1 MTTNEKALP
10 IYKVNHLVNQNTID
24 SIYVFYGNF
33 PNDTDLNELF
43 KMEPTNPLFYP
54 EIFKDEELTSIKNNN
69 ISVNFLSQKI
79 HFDDSI
85 GTIKIKIVDVLSMFS
100 NKNFTLEEI
109 YLFCM
114 KEETLNAVSIYET
127 LTQNKRF
134 ALTKSRLY
142 NFLLNI
148 IRDNEGN
155 IATIQIPDE
164 IKNKTV
170 FDFDDIISLNID
182 GKTFWMNKSVGQKYY
197 LINNEYPY
205 VYNPFDNRNYDDFIE
220 QTKRAL
226 TTSNSEL
233 LLNTGEIKNNNIY
246 LCLASDVLNNMV
258 VNLKSNRE
266 EYIIKVYY
274 PFLFSNS
281 IFTLGDLDKDRDSLI
296 EQNKKVINPSVI
308 DSFNITNLFYDVY
321 NERKNELKYDK
332 KGITHIRAVMH
343 PSYNTHIPIDVIFKL
358 LHATKGVPLVKYNPA
373 SRQENIYRLY
383 ADKLSIDGRKIPY
396 LNKAT
401 ILKLVKT
408 LGRDKM
414 VSLYIEDVYN
424 NNNNN
429 NNPYTITCEFENNGI
444 VSIVG
449 NFNQPIDLSEI
460 NALFKKMVNPIINN
474 LNDFLQQN
482 GYKIN
487 LFESLD
493 ADNIEVSN
501 LKYETTIEI
510 DKNIKISELTN
521 CISSIFVVESTD
533 VANDIQLRF
542 KKVANFNKATSQE
555 AFIIEKQNEGLRG
568 AEIVDAL
575 LQSYPD
581 MSREDAI
588 NLFEKIVSEVELQ
601 RTAKRKTVTIR
612 NNPGFKTNIH
622 LNKEKG
628 VITITMENINNINY
642 LQTVPIYLDTMVRLT
657 QNRTSTG
664 FPLEKINELCFMS
677 KKNEKEL
684 DTLNVVLD
692 DIISASESSLIENDM
707 NKEINQLE
715 LEDIEKEETKSQMG
729 DVEGEGNTNG
739 IENIESEADQ
749 REAKEKIANVLNMF
763 YGDYDDEE
771 EESEEGQ
778 ENQEG
783 EKSGGGDGRDTGV
796 DMPPENNVKDIVGM
810 KLSNPFL
817 FQERLENREPVLI
830 LKEAEGKFNRYS
842 RTCPSTTRRQP
853 VILTQSELD
862 KINKENEGFLQE
874 EDVIKYGS
882 NPDNK
887 YYYVCPRYWN
897 LKTDSLI
904 TPKEISDNHL
914 EDKIIP
920 KNEKTVPKGKYIYEF
935 YNPPKNDPN
944 YKHYPGFQVD
954 KHPDGYCLPCCFNSW
969 NTPKQLERRKACS
982 ENVKPDFGKET
993 KEIVNTLNNQKMIPK
1008 EDVLENSIENENVD
1022 FEQHETEPKQKLQ
1035 PISQP
1040 LLPEKPQKKEK
1051 APELENYVIG
1061 PEKFPIS
1068 KGRWGYLPT
1077 AIQKILMEV
1086 NYKCQISKNNT
1097 NIRPDHTCLVR
1108 HGVESDINQSFIGC
1122 IADAIFFT
1130 KLDENKQPMQIPTI
1144 KKMKEIIIESLTIDS
1159 FLTYQNGDLVNT
1171 FMVDVEVEVDV
1182 EVDSKKIEKYKDSNL
1197 YKKTNEGDFFNKV
1210 VNSFEN
1216 FIDFLRNN
1224 DTIIDYTYLWD
1235 IVCRPN
1241 PLLFKSGINLVIL
1254 EIPNNDITNNVDFI
1268 CPTNHY
1274 SNHLFDGKKPTLV
1287 LIKQESFF
1295 EPIYSYRFNKSNETL
1310 FVGKL
1315 FSEYDTKLSVT
1326 MRDFFK
1332 KVVKPYVQNMCAPI
1346 PSIPNLYKMTQ
1357 PILLDDLIHHLDKI
1371 NYKIVKQVV
1380 NYQNK
1385 VIGVLVMEGRKSHGF
1400 IPCYPSA
1407 INDKYDYQFM
1417 TDKDIWNTYTNT
1429 LACLLDVYRE
1439 SKGKIPC
1446 NPILKIVED
1455 EMIVGFL
1462 TQTNQLVQLSE
1473 PVSIVSESVKDDIPL
1488 LKDQNYVVTNVGDT
1502 GAGSDEK
1509 THQLENVD
1517 VTIALSNRVDSERVE
1532 YIKKIRMEYEFYQV
1546 FRTTIRILL
1555 NDYENI
1561 KLRESIE
1568 DEIKKTYVM
1577 YHSKI
1582 EIVKKLLKELVE
1594 RKNTVIFT
1602 DNYNYDMIKE
1612 ITTCVT
1618 RSTSEGLGESG
1629 EKSKCSMKSPLCVV
1643 SDNGNTCQLILPK
1656 KNLVTGKNNEL
1667 IYYEKM
1673 ADELIRYIRINKYIF
1688 EPKSYLS
1695 FENMGYNLNDD
1706 EILLFQSLITQEY
1719 FEGLIPVIRNKYVKY
1734 NSYDSVEP
1742 ILTEHYD
1749 NTVKYDPNTLLVSGV
1764 APTPAPAPAP
1774 APIKVQNVPVQPSAL
1789 TPPPLCK
1796 STINNKISSGI
1807 WKRCF
1812 PSVCGEKEYDKN
1824 VECTFQLLID
1834 IGINLS
1840 INSIRKQL
1848 YDEYK
1853 KYLPTYEGQILDIL
1867 MGQGKKSLVGRVKSK
1882 MITFHDLLFSESY
1895 YLTTLDYWIL
1905 LTKFRI
1911 SSFFISSKFLFDTK
1925 YMSNNMLVFDD
1936 GTLDTFAF
1944 IVIPGIINDTVPAYK
1959 LIVNKKENDNVFIS
1973 IKEFNDCEGRN
1984 DLMTSVDQHDSG
1996 SDSVEKYIKT
2006 FTRTKTTVYKK
2017 KQPKLE
2023 MDETPEQSEKK
2034 DSGNGESIS
2043 SSKSIEVTAPKN
2055 VNALRKKATGTKKMS
2070 IKKIVNRRQ
2079 HTEKK
2084 TDGVAKKTLLIIAE
2098 E

>member
-1 MTTNEKALP
+1 MTNNEKRLP
-10 IYKVNHLVNQNTID
+10 VYKINHLINQNTID
-24 SIYVFYGNF
+24 TIYVFYGYF
-33 PNDTDLNELF
+33 PSDKDLNQLF
-43 KMEPTNPLFYP
+43 KMDANNQLFYP
-54 EIFKDEELTSIKNNN
+54 EIFNDEELTNIKNNN
-69 ISVNFLSQKI
+69 ISVIFLTQKI

-85 GTIKIKIVDVLSMFS
+85 GTIKVKIADELSKLS
-100 NKNFTLEEI
+100 YRDKNPSLEEM

-114 KEETLNAVSIYET
+114 KQETLNAVSIYET

-134 ALTKSRLY
+134 GLTKTRLY

-155 IATIQIPDE
+155 SVTIQIPE
-164 IKNKTV
+164 TIKNKTV

-182 GKTFWMNKSVGQKYY
+182 GKIFWMNKAIGQKYY

-205 VYNPFDNRNYDDFIE
+205 VYNPFDNRNRDDFIE

-233 LLNTGEIKNNNIY
+233 LLNTGSIINNNIY
-246 LCLASDVLNNMV
+246 LCLASDVLNQVDAGAGAGAGRGAN
-258 VNLKSNRE
+258 NAD
-266 EYIIKVYY
+266 YIIKVYY
-274 PFLFSNS
+274 PFLFSND
-281 IFTLGDLDKDRDSLI
+281 IFSLSDLDKERENLL
-296 EQNKKVINPSVI
+296 EQNKKVNNSVVI
-308 DSFNITNLFYDVY
+308 ESFNITNLFYDVY
-321 NERKNELKYDK
+321 TERKSELKYDK

-343 PSYNTHIPIDVIFKL
+343 PSYSTHIPIDVIFKL
-358 LHATKGVPLVKYNPA
+358 LHASKDVPLVKYNPA
-373 SRQENIYRLY
+373 SRQENMYRLY

-414 VSLYIEDVYN
+414 VSLYIEDVYDN
-424 NNNNN
+424 NT
-429 NNPYTITCEFENNGI
+429 PYTITCEFESNGI
-444 VSIVG
+444 ISIVG
-449 NFNQPIDLSEI
+449 NFNSTMTLDNI
-460 NALFKKMVNPIINN
+460 NTLFKNSINPIINN
-474 LNDFLQQN
+474 LNDYLLQN

-493 ADNIEVSN
+493 ADNIEITN
-501 LKYETTIEI
+501 LKYETIIEI
-510 DKNIKISELTN
+510 DKNINISELTN
-521 CISSIFVVESTD
+521 CISSIFVVESSY
-533 VANDIQLRF
+533 VVNDIQLRF
-542 KKVANFNKATSQE
+542 KKVANFNKVTSQE

-568 AEIVDAL
+568 GEIIDAL

-581 MSREDAI
+581 MSRDDAI
-588 NLFEKIVSEVELQ
+588 NLFEKIVSEAELQ

-622 LNKEKG
+622 LNKEKSQ
-628 VITITMENINNINY
+628 ITITMDNINNINY
-642 LQTVPIYLDTMVRLT
+642 LDTIPIYLDTMVRLT
-657 QNRTSTG
+657 QNKSSTG
-664 FPLEKINELCFMS
+664 ISLEKINQLCFNS
-677 KKNEKEL
+677 KTIAKEL
-684 DTLNVVLD
+684 EVLNVELD

-707 NKEINQLE
+707 NKEINKLE
-715 LEDIEKEETKSQMG
+715 MEDIEKEETKSLMG
-729 DVEGEGNTNG
+729 DGDEDEDGDQDNDNYG
-739 IENIESEADQ
+739 IQHIESENDQ
-749 REAKEKIANVLNMF
+749 IEAKEKIANVLNIF

-771 EESEEGQ
+771 EEEDEKS
-778 ENQEG
+778 G
-783 EKSGGGDGRDTGV
+783 EKIGGDGGGGGGDGD
-796 DMPPENNVKDIVGM
+796 DAPIENNVKDIVGM

-817 FQERLENREPVLI
+817 FQERLEKREPVLI
-830 LKEAEGKFNRYS
+830 LKEEQGKYNRYS

-853 VILTQSELD
+853 VILTQAELD
-862 KINKENEGFLQE
+862 KIKKENEGFLQE

-897 LKTDSLI
+897 LKTNSLI
-904 TPKEISDNHL
+904 TPKEIADNHL

-920 KNEKTVPKGKYIYEF
+920 KTAKTVPKGKYIYEF
-935 YNPPKNDPN
+935 YNPPKNDPD

-969 NTPKQLERRKACS
+969 STPKQLERRKSCS
-982 ENVKPDFGKET
+982 ENVIPDVSNQP
-993 KEIVNTLNNQKMIPK
+993 KEIAKKIKSQILGENDVVGLDEGDGEEESESQK
-1008 EDVLENSIENENVD
+1008 
-1022 FEQHETEPKQKLQ
+1022 Q
-1035 PISQP
+1035 
-1040 LLPEKPQKKEK
+1040 PQKKEK

-1086 NYKCQISKNNT
+1086 NYNCQISKNNT
-1097 NIRPDHTCLVR
+1097 NIKPDHTCLVR
-1108 HGVESDINQSFIGC
+1108 HGIESDVNQSFIGC

-1144 KKMKEIIIESLTIDS
+1144 KKMKDIIIESLTIDS
-1159 FLTYQNGDLVNT
+1159 FITFQNGDLVNT
-1171 FMVDVEVEVDV
+1171 FMVDADMN
-1182 EVDSKKIEKYKDSNL
+1182 SQKLEKYTDSNL
-1197 YKKTNEGDFFNKV
+1197 YKKMEADDGVFYNKV

-1216 FIDFLRNN
+1216 FIDFLRSN
-1224 DTIIDYTYLWD
+1224 DTVIDYTYLWD
-1235 IVCRPN
+1235 IVCRAN

-1274 SNHLFDGKKPTLV
+1274 SSHLFDGKKPTLV
-1287 LIKQESFF
+1287 LIKQGGFF
-1295 EPIYSYRFNKSNETL
+1295 EPIYSYRFNKSSETL
-1310 FVGKL
+1310 FIGKL

-1332 KVVKPYVQNMCAPI
+1332 KVVKPYIQNMCVPI

-1357 PILLDDLIHHLDKI
+1357 PILLDELLNNLDKI
-1371 NYKIVKQVV
+1371 KYDVLQQVV

-1385 VIGVLVMEGRKSHGF
+1385 VIGVVVVKGGKDKGQNRGNGF
-1400 IPCYPSA
+1400 IPCFPSS
-1407 INDKYDYQFM
+1407 INEKYDYQFM
-1417 TDKDIWNTYTNT
+1417 TDETIWNTYSNT
-1429 LACLLDVYRE
+1429 LYCLLDVYKE

-1446 NPILKIVED
+1446 NPVLKIVED

-1462 TQTNQLVQLSE
+1462 TQTNQVVQLSE
-1473 PVSIVSESVKDDIPL
+1473 PVSIESEEIKDDLPL
-1488 LKDQNYVVTNVGDT
+1488 LKDQHYVVNSVSGDNGDGT
-1502 GAGSDEK
+1502 SK
-1509 THQLENVD
+1509 LENVD
-1517 VTIALSNRVDSERVE
+1517 VSIALSNRVDTERVE

-1555 NDYENI
+1555 NDYENV

-1568 DEIKKTYVM
+1568 SEIKKTYLM
-1577 YHSKI
+1577 YYSKI
-1582 EIVKKLLKELVE
+1582 EIIKKLLKELVE

-1612 ITTCVT
+1612 ITTCIT
-1618 RSTSEGLGESG
+1618 RSTGASDGDGDGASG
-1629 EKSKCSMKSPLCVV
+1629 VKSKCSMKSPLCVV

-1719 FEGLIPVIRNKYVKY
+1719 FEGLIPATRNKYVKH
-1734 NSYDSVEP
+1734 NTYDSVEP

-1749 NTVKYDPNTLLVSGV
+1749 NTVKYDPNTLVVSAPVPSPAV
-1764 APTPAPAPAP
+1764 APVAIPIEVPKMRSEPFASTPL
-1774 APIKVQNVPVQPSAL
+1774 PV
-1789 TPPPLCK
+1789 CK
-1796 STINNKISSGI
+1796 SVINDKISSGI
-1807 WKRCF
+1807 WKKCF
-1812 PSVCGEKEYDKN
+1812 PNVCGEKEYDKT
-1824 VECTFQLLID
+1824 VECTFQVLVDL
-1834 IGINLS
+1834 GINLS
-1840 INSIRKQL
+1840 INAIRKQL

-1867 MGQGKKSLVGRVKSK
+1867 MGQGKKSLVSRVKSK
-1882 MITFHDLLFSESY
+1882 LITFHDLLFSESY

-1911 SSFFISSKFLFDTK
+1911 SSFFISSKYLFDTK
-1925 YMSNNMLVFDD
+1925 YTSNNMLVFDD
-1936 GTLDTFAF
+1936 GTRDTFAF
-1944 IVIPGIINDTVPAYK
+1944 IVIPGVVNDIVPAYK
-1959 LIVNKKENDNVFIS
+1959 LIINKSNKGGVFIS
-1973 IKEFNDCEGRN
+1973 IKDFNDCEGRN
-1984 DLMTSVDQHDSG
+1984 ELMVTIDEHESTTDSDG
-1996 SDSVEKYIKT
+1996 LEQYIKN
-2006 FTRTKTTVYKK
+2006 FTRVKTTVYKK

-2023 MDETPEQSEKK
+2023 MEEPLDLIGQNEEIRVDK
-2034 DSGNGESIS
+2034 DDSIA

-2055 VNALRKKATGTKKMS
+2055 VNALRKKATGTKKNVV
-2070 IKKIVNRRQ
+2070 KKIVNIRQ

-2084 TDGVAKKTLLIIAE
+2084 TGTGAIAKKPLLIKAE

>member
-1 MTTNEKALP
+1 MTNNEKTLP
-10 IYKVNHLVNQNTID
+10 IYKINHLINQDTID
-24 SIYVFYGNF
+24 TIYVFYGYF
-33 PNDTDLNELF
+33 PSDKDLNQLF
-43 KMEPTNPLFYP
+43 KDEPNNELFYP
-54 EIFKDEELTSIKNNN
+54 EIFNDEELTNIKNNN
-69 ISVNFLSQKI
+69 ISVVFLSQKI

-85 GTIKIKIVDVLSMFS
+85 GTIKIKIADELSKKSKKIFA
-100 NKNFTLEEI
+100 LEEM

-134 ALTKSRLY
+134 GLTKTRLY

-148 IRDNEGN
+148 IRDSEGN
-155 IATIQIPDE
+155 SVTIQIPE
-164 IKNKTV
+164 SMNNKSI

-182 GKTFWMNKSVGQKYY
+182 GKTFYMNKAIGQKYY
-197 LINNEYPY
+197 VINNEYPY
-205 VYNPFDNRNYDDFIE
+205 VYNPFDNRNRDDFIE

-233 LLNTGEIKNNNIY
+233 LLNTGSIINNNIY
-246 LCLASDVLNNMV
+246 LCLVSDVLNQVDAGANNV
-258 VNLKSNRE
+258 D
-266 EYIIKVYY
+266 YIIKVYY
-274 PFLFSNS
+274 PFLFSND
-281 IFTLGDLDKDRDSLI
+281 IFSLTDLDKERENLI
-296 EQNKKVINPSVI
+296 EQNKKVNNPVVI
-308 DSFNITNLFYDVY
+308 ESFNITNLFYDVY
-321 NERKNELKYDK
+321 NERKSELKYDK

-343 PSYNTHIPIDVIFKL
+343 PSYSTHIPIDVIFKL
-358 LHATKGVPLVKYNPA
+358 LHATKDVPLVKYNPA
-373 SRQENIYRLY
+373 SRQENMYRLY
-383 ADKLSIDGRKIPY
+383 ADKLSTDGRKIPY

-401 ILKLVKT
+401 ILKLVKS

-414 VSLYIEDVYN
+414 VSLYIEDDS
-424 NNNNN
+424 
-429 NNPYTITCEFENNGI
+429 YTITCEFESNGI
-444 VSIVG
+444 ISIVG
-449 NFNQPIDLSEI
+449 NFNSTMTLDGI
-460 NALFKKMVNPIINN
+460 NTLFKNSINPIINN
-474 LNDFLQQN
+474 LNDYLLQN

-493 ADNIEVSN
+493 ADNIEISN
-501 LKYETTIEI
+501 LKYETIIEI
-510 DKNIKISELTN
+510 DKNINISELTN
-521 CISSIFVVESTD
+521 CISSIFVVESSD
-533 VANDIQLRF
+533 VVNDIQLRF
-542 KKVANFNKATSQE
+542 KKVANFNKVTSQE
-555 AFIIEKQNEGLRG
+555 AFIIEKQKERLRG
-568 AEIVDAL
+568 GEIIDAF

-581 MSREDAI
+581 MSRDDAI
-588 NLFEKIVSEVELQ
+588 NLFEKIVSEAELQ

-622 LNKEKG
+622 LNKEKSQ
-628 VITITMENINNINY
+628 ITITMDNINNINY
-642 LQTVPIYLDTMVRLT
+642 LDTVPIYLDTMVRLT
-657 QNRTSTG
+657 QNKSSTG
-664 FPLEKINELCFMS
+664 ISLEKINQLCFNS
-677 KKNEKEL
+677 KTIAKEL
-684 DTLNVVLD
+684 EILNIDLD

-707 NKEINQLE
+707 NKEIDKLE
-715 LEDIEKEETKSQMG
+715 MEDIEKEETKSQMG
-729 DVEGEGNTNG
+729 DGDDENYGV
-739 IENIESEADQ
+739 ENIESENDQ
-749 REAKEKIANVLNMF
+749 IEAKEKIANVLNIF

-771 EESEEGQ
+771 EEESEEQ
-778 ENQEG
+778 EEA
-783 EKSGGGDGRDTGV
+783 EKVGGGDRAGALA
-796 DMPPENNVKDIVGM
+796 ENNVKDIVGM

-817 FQERLENREPVLI
+817 FQERLEKREPILI
-830 LKEAEGKFNRYS
+830 LKEEQGKYNRYS

-862 KINKENEGFLQE
+862 KINKENDGYLQE

-904 TPKEISDNHL
+904 TPKEIEDNHL

-920 KNEKTVPKGKYIYEF
+920 KTAKTVPKGKYIYEF
-935 YNPPKNDPN
+935 YNPPKNNPD
-944 YKHYPGFQVD
+944 YKHFPGFQVD

-969 NTPKQLERRKACS
+969 STPKQLERRKLCS
-982 ENVKPDFGKET
+982 ENVIPGSSNQPVKSQILREDEVVG
-993 KEIVNTLNNQKMIPK
+993 LNEGEEDSESQKQPG
-1008 EDVLENSIENENVD
+1008 
-1022 FEQHETEPKQKLQ
+1022 EPQR
-1035 PISQP
+1035 
-1040 LLPEKPQKKEK
+1040 QKKEK

-1086 NYKCQISKNNT
+1086 NYNCQISKNNT
-1097 NIRPDHTCLVR
+1097 NIKPDHTCLVR
-1108 HGVESDINQSFIGC
+1108 HGIESDINQSFIAC

-1130 KLDENKQPMQIPTI
+1130 KLDENKQPMQIPSI

-1159 FLTYQNGDLVNT
+1159 FITFQNGDLVNT
-1171 FMVDVEVEVDV
+1171 FMVDTTGVGAETEIDMN
-1182 EVDSKKIEKYKDSNL
+1182 STKIEKYNSSNL
-1197 YKKTNEGDFFNKV
+1197 YKKTVRTGSENDTKDFFNKV

-1216 FIDFLRNN
+1216 FIEFLRNN
-1224 DTIIDYTYLWD
+1224 DTVIDYTYLWD

-1241 PLLFKSGINLVIL
+1241 PLLFNSGINLVIL

-1274 SNHLFDGKKPTLV
+1274 STHLFDGKKPTLV

-1295 EPIYSYRFNKSNETL
+1295 EPIYSYRFNKSSETL
-1310 FVGKL
+1310 FIGKL

-1332 KVVKPYVQNMCAPI
+1332 KVVKPYIQNMCLPI
-1346 PSIPNLYKMTQ
+1346 PSIPNLYKMAQ
-1357 PILLDDLIHHLDKI
+1357 PILLDELLNNLDKI
-1371 NYKIVKQVV
+1371 KYDVLQQVV

-1385 VIGVLVMEGRKSHGF
+1385 VIGLVVVKGGKGKVQDRGNGF
-1400 IPCYPSA
+1400 IPCFPSS
-1407 INDKYDYQFM
+1407 INEKYDYQFM
-1417 TDKDIWNTYTNT
+1417 TDKNIWNTYSNT
-1429 LACLLDVYRE
+1429 LYCLVDVYKE

-1446 NPILKIVED
+1446 NPVLKIVED

-1462 TQTNQLVQLSE
+1462 TQTNQVVQLSE
-1473 PVSIVSESVKDDIPL
+1473 PVSIESEVIKDDLPL
-1488 LKDQNYVVTNVGDT
+1488 LKDHHYVVNNVSDDSGDSD
-1502 GAGSDEK
+1502 GSIK
-1509 THQLENVD
+1509 LENVD
-1517 VTIALSNRVDSERVE
+1517 VSIALSNRVDTERVE
-1532 YIKKIRMEYEFYQV
+1532 YIKKIKMEYEFYQV

-1568 DEIKKTYVM
+1568 NEIKKNYVM
-1577 YHSKI
+1577 YYSKI
-1582 EIVKKLLKELVE
+1582 EIIKKLLKELVE

-1618 RSTSEGLGESG
+1618 RSTGSG
-1629 EKSKCSMKSPLCVV
+1629 EKSKCSMKSPVCVV
-1643 SDNGNTCQLILPK
+1643 SDNGDTCQLILPK

-1673 ADELIRYIRINKYIF
+1673 SDELIRYIRINKYIF

-1695 FENMGYNLNDD
+1695 FENMGYNLNDN

-1719 FEGLIPVIRNKYVKY
+1719 FEGLIPAIQNKYVKH
-1734 NSYDSVEP
+1734 NTYDSVEP
-1742 ILTEHYD
+1742 ILTEYYD
-1749 NTVKYDPNTLLVSGV
+1749 NTVKYDPNTLVKSGPSKLVIHV
-1764 APTPAPAPAP
+1764 PTVGPLGSVTI
-1774 APIKVQNVPVQPSAL
+1774 PIEVPKRAEPFAS
-1789 TPPPLCK
+1789 TPLLACK
-1796 STINNKISSGI
+1796 SVINDKISSGI
-1807 WKRCF
+1807 WKKCF
-1812 PSVCGEKEYDKN
+1812 PNGCGEKEYDKT
-1824 VECTFQLLID
+1824 VECTFQVLLD

-1867 MGQGKKSLVGRVKSK
+1867 MGQGKKSLVARVKSK
-1882 MITFHDLLFSESY
+1882 LITFHDLLFSESY

-1911 SSFFISSKFLFDTK
+1911 SSFFISSKYLFDTK
-1925 YMSNNMLVFDD
+1925 YTSNNMLIFDD
-1936 GTLDTFAF
+1936 DASQDTFAF
-1944 IVIPGIINDTVPAYK
+1944 IVIPGIVNDIVPAYK
-1959 LIVNKKENDNVFIS
+1959 LIVNKKESNTAFIS
-1973 IKEFNDCEGRN
+1973 LKEFNDCEGRN
-1984 DLMTSVDQHDSG
+1984 ELMVTID
-1996 SDSVEKYIKT
+1996 EKETTGIIDHLEQYIKN

-2017 KQPKLE
+2017 KQPKLV
-2023 MDETPEQSEKK
+2023 MDETPEQSGQNEETRLDKEENI
-2034 DSGNGESIS
+2034 SAS

-2055 VNALRKKATGTKKMS
+2055 VNALRKKANGTKKNVA
-2070 IKKIVNRRQ
+2070 KKIVNRRQ

-2084 TDGVAKKTLLIIAE
+2084 TGAVAKKPLLIIAE
-2098 E
+2098 EQVI

>member
-1 MTTNEKALP
+1 MTTNEKTLP
-10 IYKVNHLVNQNTID
+10 IYKINHLVNQETID

-33 PNDTDLNELF
+33 PGDTDLNELF
-43 KMEPTNPLFYP
+43 KMEPNNTLFYP
-54 EIFKDEELTSIKNNN
+54 EIFNDEELTNIKNNN
-69 ISVNFLSQKI
+69 ISVNFLTQKI

-85 GTIKIKIVDVLSMFS
+85 GTIKIKIVDGISMFS

-109 YLFCM
+109 YLFCI
-114 KEETLNAVSIYET
+114 KKETLNAVSIYET

-134 ALTKSRLY
+134 GLTKTRLY

-148 IRDNEGN
+148 IRDSEGN
-155 IATIQIPDE
+155 SVTIQLPDA
-164 IKNKTV
+164 IKNKTI

-205 VYNPFDNRNYDDFIE
+205 VYNPFDNRNHDDFIE

-233 LLNTGEIKNNNIY
+233 LLNTGAIKNNNIY
-246 LCLASDVLNNMV
+246 LCLASDVLNNID

-274 PFLFSNS
+274 PFLFSNN
-281 IFTLGDLDKDRDSLI
+281 IFSLTDLDKDRDSLI

-332 KGITHIRAVMH
+332 KGITHIRAVIH

-358 LHATKGVPLVKYNPA
+358 LHATKDVPLVKYNPA
-373 SRQENIYRLY
+373 SRQENMYRLY

-424 NNNNN
+424 NNNN
-429 NNPYTITCEFENNGI
+429 PYTITCEFENNGI
-444 VSIVG
+444 ISIVG
-449 NFNQPIDLSEI
+449 NFNQPIDLNEI

-487 LFESLD
+487 LFESFD
-493 ADNIEVSN
+493 SDNIEVSN

-521 CISSIFVVESTD
+521 CISTIFVVESTD

-542 KKVANFNKATSQE
+542 KKVANFNKTTSQE

-581 MSREDAI
+581 MSRDDAI
-588 NLFEKIVSEVELQ
+588 NLFEKIVSEAELQ

-642 LQTVPIYLDTMVRLT
+642 LDTVPIYLDTMVRLT
-657 QNRTSTG
+657 QNKSSTG
-664 FPLEKINELCFMS
+664 FSLEKINELCFMS
-677 KKNEKEL
+677 KNNEKEL
-684 DTLNVVLD
+684 EALNVVLD

-729 DVEGEGNTNG
+729 DGDMDDEGRVEGEGDTNG

-763 YGDYDDEE
+763 YGDYDEE

-778 ENQEG
+778 ESQEG
-783 EKSGGGDGRDTGV
+783 EKSGGGD
-796 DMPPENNVKDIVGM
+796 VKDIVGM

-830 LKEAEGKFNRYS
+830 LKEEQGKYNRYS

-954 KHPDGYCLPCCFNSW
+954 KHPNGYCLPCCFNSW
-969 NTPKQLERRKACS
+969 STPKQLERRKACS
-982 ENVKPDFGKET
+982 ENVTPNFGKET
-993 KEIVNTLNNQKMIPK
+993 KDITKTIKNKDIQTKENTLEVSAQ
-1008 EDVLENSIENENVD
+1008 NENVD
-1022 FEQHETEPKQKLQ
+1022 ADLDEDESESQQKQLQ
-1035 PISQP
+1035 QP
-1040 LLPEKPQKKEK
+1040 LPLQKPQKKEK

-1061 PEKFPIS
+1061 PEKFPIL

-1122 IADAIFFT
+1122 IADAIYFT

-1144 KKMKEIIIESLTIDS
+1144 KKMKEIIVESLTIDS
-1159 FLTYQNGDLVNT
+1159 FLTYQNGDLVIM
-1171 FMVDVEVEVDV
+1171 FMD
-1182 EVDSKKIEKYKDSNL
+1182 DSGMDSQKIEKYKDSNL
-1197 YKKTNEGDFFNKV
+1197 YKKTDNGAFFNKV
-1210 VNSFEN
+1210 VGSFEN
-1216 FIDFLRNN
+1216 FIDFLKSS

-1241 PLLFKSGINLVIL
+1241 PMLFKSGINLVIL

-1274 SNHLFDGKKPTLV
+1274 SSHLFDGKKPTLV

-1332 KVVKPYVQNMCAPI
+1332 KVVKPYMQNMCMPI

-1357 PILLDDLIHHLDKI
+1357 PILLDDLIHNLDKI
-1371 NYKIVKQVV
+1371 KYEVLKQVV

-1385 VIGVLVMEGRKSHGF
+1385 VIGLVVISGSGSGRGNRKGHGF
-1400 IPCYPSA
+1400 IPCFPSA

-1429 LACLLDVYRE
+1429 LSCLLDVYRE

-1462 TQTNQLVQLSE
+1462 TQTNQLIQLSE
-1473 PVSIVSESVKDDIPL
+1473 PVSIDNKSIKDDIPL
-1488 LKDQNYVVTNVGDT
+1488 LKDQHYVVGVEGDQ
-1502 GAGSDEK
+1502 GPGVGSDEK
-1509 THQLENVD
+1509 TNKLRNAD
-1517 VTIALSNRVDSERVE
+1517 VTVALSNRVDSERVE

-1577 YHSKI
+1577 YYSKI
-1582 EIVKKLLKELVE
+1582 EIIKNLLKTLVE

-1618 RSTSEGLGESG
+1618 RSTSEGVGESG
-1629 EKSKCSMKSPLCVV
+1629 EKSKCAVKSPLCVV

-1695 FENMGYNLNDD
+1695 FENMGYNLNDN

-1719 FEGLIPVIRNKYVKY
+1719 FEGLIPATKNKYVKH
-1734 NSYDSVEP
+1734 NTYDSVEP

-1749 NTVKYDPNTLLVSGV
+1749 NTVKYDPNTLLVSV
-1764 APTPAPAPAP
+1764 PAPAPAP
-1774 APIKVQNVPVQPSAL
+1774 VAIPIEVPNVPEQPSVSM
-1789 TPPPLCK
+1789 PPTQCK
-1796 STINNKISSGI
+1796 TTINNKISSGI
-1807 WKRCF
+1807 WKKCF
-1812 PSVCGEKEYDKN
+1812 PSVCGEKEYDKS
-1824 VECTFQLLID
+1824 VECTFQVLID
-1834 IGINLS
+1834 VGINLS

-1867 MGQGKKSLVGRVKSK
+1867 MGQGKKSLVARVKSK

-1905 LTKFRI
+1905 LTKMRVN
-1911 SSFFISSKFLFDTK
+1911 SFFISSKYLFDTK
-1925 YMSNNMLVFDD
+1925 YTSNNMLVFDD
-1936 GTLDTFAF
+1936 GSRDAFAF
-1944 IVIPGIINDTVPAYK
+1944 IVIPGVVNDVVPVYK
-1959 LIVNKKENDNVFIS
+1959 LIVNKKDNKNVFIS
-1973 IKEFNDCEGRN
+1973 IKDFNDCEGRN
-1984 DLMTSVDQHDSG
+1984 DLMTSVDEHDSG
-1996 SDSVEKYIKT
+1996 SDSVENYIKT
-2006 FTRTKTTVYKK
+2006 FTRVKTTVYKK

-2023 MDETPEQSEKK
+2023 MDETPEQLNVEVGV
-2034 DSGNGESIS
+2034 GNEENISAS

-2055 VNALRKKATGTKKMS
+2055 VNALRKKATGTKKNY
-2070 IKKIVNRRQ
+2070 IKKVVNRRQ

-2084 TDGVAKKTLLIIAE
+2084 TDAVERKSMLIIAE

>member
-1 MTTNEKALP
+1 MTNNEKTLP
-10 IYKVNHLVNQNTID
+10 IYKINHLINQNRID
-24 SIYVFYGNF
+24 TIYVFYGYF
-33 PNDTDLNELF
+33 PSDKDLNQLF
-43 KMEPTNPLFYP
+43 KMDPNNQLFYP
-54 EIFKDEELTSIKNNN
+54 EIFNDEELTNIKNDN
-69 ISVNFLSQKI
+69 ISVFFLEQKI

-85 GTIKIKIVDVLSMFS
+85 GTIKIKIADELSKLS
-100 NKNFTLEEI
+100 YRDKNPALEEM

-114 KEETLNAVSIYET
+114 KQETLNAVSIYET

-134 ALTKSRLY
+134 GLTKTRLY

-148 IRDNEGN
+148 IRDSEGN
-155 IATIQIPDE
+155 SVDIQIPE
-164 IKNKTV
+164 TIKNKAV

-182 GKTFWMNKSVGQKYY
+182 GKTFWMNKAIGQKYY

-205 VYNPFDNRNYDDFIE
+205 VYNPFDNRNRDDFIE

-233 LLNTGEIKNNNIY
+233 LLNTGSIINNNIY
-246 LCLASDVLNNMV
+246 LCLASDVLNQVDSGTGAN
-258 VNLKSNRE
+258 SDD
-266 EYIIKVYY
+266 YIIKVYY
-274 PFLFSNS
+274 PFLFSND
-281 IFTLGDLDKDRDSLI
+281 IFSLSDLDKKRENLL
-296 EQNKKVINPSVI
+296 EQNKKVNNSVVI
-308 DSFNITNLFYDVY
+308 ESFNITNLFYDVY
-321 NERKNELKYDK
+321 MERKSELKYDK

-343 PSYNTHIPIDVIFKL
+343 PSYSTHIPIDVIFKL
-358 LHATKGVPLVKYNPA
+358 LHASKDVPLVKYNPA
-373 SRQENIYRLY
+373 SRQENMYRLY

-414 VSLYIEDVYN
+414 VSLYIENVFN
-424 NNNNN
+424 NNA
-429 NNPYTITCEFENNGI
+429 YTITCEFENNGI
-444 VSIVG
+444 ISIVG
-449 NFNQPIDLSEI
+449 NFNSTMMLDDI
-460 NALFKKMVNPIINN
+460 NTLFKTNINPIINN
-474 LNDFLQQN
+474 LNDFLLQN

-493 ADNIEVSN
+493 ADNIEISN
-501 LKYETTIEI
+501 LKYETIIEI
-510 DKNIKISELTN
+510 DKNINISELTN
-521 CISSIFVVESTD
+521 CISSIFVVESAD
-533 VANDIQLRF
+533 VVNDIQLRF
-542 KKVANFNKATSQE
+542 KKVANFNKVTSQE

-568 AEIVDAL
+568 AEIIDAL

-581 MSREDAI
+581 MSRDDAI
-588 NLFEKIVSEVELQ
+588 NLFEKIVSEAELQ

-622 LNKEKG
+622 LNKEKSQ
-628 VITITMENINNINY
+628 ITITMDNINNINY
-642 LQTVPIYLDTMVRLT
+642 LDTIPIYLDTMVRLT
-657 QNRTSTG
+657 QNRNSTG
-664 FPLEKINELCFMS
+664 ISPEKINKLCFNS
-677 KKNEKEL
+677 KTIAKKLEI
-684 DTLNVVLD
+684 LNVELD

-707 NKEINQLE
+707 NKEINKLE
-715 LEDIEKEETKSQMG
+715 MEDIEKEETKSQMG
-729 DVEGEGNTNG
+729 DDGDDGDHG
-739 IENIESEADQ
+739 DDNIESENDQ
-749 REAKEKIANVLNMF
+749 REAKEKIANVLNIF

-771 EESEEGQ
+771 EEEEED
-778 ENQEG
+778 ENSR
-783 EKSGGGDGRDTGV
+783 EKIGGGDGGGDSG
-796 DMPPENNVKDIVGM
+796 DSGDGGGDDAPIENNVKDIVGM

-817 FQERLENREPVLI
+817 FQERLEKREPVLI
-830 LKEAEGKFNRYS
+830 LKEEQGKYNRYS

-897 LKTDSLI
+897 LKTNSLI
-904 TPKEISDNHL
+904 TPKEIADNQL

-920 KNEKTVPKGKYIYEF
+920 KTAKKVPKDKYIYEF
-935 YNPPKNDPN
+935 YNPPKNDPD

-969 NTPKQLERRKACS
+969 STPKQLERRKSCS
-982 ENVKPDFGKET
+982 ENVIPDIGNQP
-993 KEIVNTLNNQKMIPK
+993 KEIAKTIKSQILGENDVVGLE
-1008 EDVLENSIENENVD
+1008 EDSES
-1022 FEQHETEPKQKLQ
+1022 QKLPQ
-1035 PISQP
+1035 
-1040 LLPEKPQKKEK
+1040 PQKKEK
-1051 APELENYVIG
+1051 TPELENYVIG

-1086 NYKCQISKNNT
+1086 NYNCQISKNNT
-1097 NIRPDHTCLVR
+1097 NIKPDHTCLVR
-1108 HGVESDINQSFIGC
+1108 HGIESDVNQSFIGC

-1130 KLDENKQPMQIPTI
+1130 KLDENKQPMQIPSI

-1159 FLTYQNGDLVNT
+1159 FITFQNGDLVNT
-1171 FMVDVEVEVDV
+1171 FMVETDMVITGDIAM
-1182 EVDSKKIEKYKDSNL
+1182 DNKKMEKYKTSNL
-1197 YKKTNEGDFFNKV
+1197 YKKTIESVSEDRVFNKV

-1216 FIDFLRNN
+1216 FIDFLRSS
-1224 DTIIDYTYLWD
+1224 DSVIDYTYLWD

-1241 PLLFKSGINLVIL
+1241 PLLFNSGINLVIL

-1274 SNHLFDGKKPTLV
+1274 SSHLFDGKKPTLV
-1287 LIKQESFF
+1287 LIKQDGFF
-1295 EPIYSYRFNKSNETL
+1295 EPIYSYRFNKSSETL
-1310 FVGKL
+1310 FIGKL

-1332 KVVKPYVQNMCAPI
+1332 KVVKPYIQNMCLPI

-1357 PILLDDLIHHLDKI
+1357 PILLDELLHNLDKI
-1371 NYKIVKQVV
+1371 KYTVLQQVV

-1385 VIGVLVMEGRKSHGF
+1385 VIGVVVVKGRKSNARGNGF
-1400 IPCYPSA
+1400 IPCFPSS
-1407 INDKYDYQFM
+1407 INENYDYQFM
-1417 TDKDIWNTYTNT
+1417 TDKDIWNTYSNT
-1429 LACLLDVYRE
+1429 LYYLLDVYRE
-1439 SKGKIPC
+1439 SKGKIPS

-1462 TQTNQLVQLSE
+1462 TQTNQVVQLSE
-1473 PVSIVSESVKDDIPL
+1473 PVSIESEEVKDDLAL
-1488 LKDQNYVVTNVGDT
+1488 LKDQHYVVNSARGDGDGYGT
-1502 GAGSDEK
+1502 SK
-1509 THQLENVD
+1509 LENVD
-1517 VTIALSNRVDSERVE
+1517 VSIALSNRVDTERVE

-1568 DEIKKTYVM
+1568 SEIKKTYLL
-1577 YHSKI
+1577 YYSKI
-1582 EIVKKLLKELVE
+1582 EIIKKLLKELVE
-1594 RKNTVIFT
+1594 RKNSVIFT
-1602 DNYNYDMIKE
+1602 DNYNYDMINE

-1618 RSTSEGLGESG
+1618 RSTGVGDGDSG

-1719 FEGLIPVIRNKYVKY
+1719 FEGLIPATRNKYVKH
-1734 NSYDSVEP
+1734 NTYDSVEP

-1749 NTVKYDPNTLLVSGV
+1749 NTVKYDPNKLMVSAPVASPAV
-1764 APTPAPAPAP
+1764 APVAIPIEVPNMRDEPFASTTP
-1774 APIKVQNVPVQPSAL
+1774 L
-1789 TPPPLCK
+1789 MCK
-1796 STINNKISSGI
+1796 PTINEKISSGI
-1807 WKRCF
+1807 WKKCF
-1812 PSVCGEKEYDKN
+1812 PNVCGEKEYDKT
-1824 VECTFQLLID
+1824 VECTFQVLLD
-1834 IGINLS
+1834 VGINLS

-1867 MGQGKKSLVGRVKSK
+1867 MGQGKKSLVLRVKSK
-1882 MITFHDLLFSESY
+1882 IITFHDLLFSESY

-1911 SSFFISSKFLFDTK
+1911 SSFFISSKYLFDTK
-1925 YMSNNMLVFDD
+1925 YTSNNMLVFDND
-1936 GTLDTFAF
+1936 ASDEFAF
-1944 IVIPGIINDTVPAYK
+1944 IVIPGVVNDIVPAYK
-1959 LIVNKKENDNVFIS
+1959 LIVNKSNKGSVFIS
-1973 IKEFNDCEGRN
+1973 LKDFNDCEGRN
-1984 DLMTSVDQHDSG
+1984 DLMTTVDEHDS
-1996 SDSVEKYIKT
+1996 SDQDGLEQYIKN
-2006 FTRTKTTVYKK
+2006 FTRTKTTFYKK

-2023 MDETPEQSEKK
+2023 MEEPLEL
-2034 DSGNGESIS
+2034 SGQNEEIRVDKEENISAS

-2055 VNALRKKATGTKKMS
+2055 VNALRKKATGTKKNA

-2084 TDGVAKKTLLIIAE
+2084 TGTGALAKKTLLIIAE

>member
-1 MTTNEKALP
+1 MTTIEKTLP
-10 IYKVNHLVNQNTID
+10 AYKINHLVKQDKID
-24 SIYVFYGNF
+24 TIYVFYGNF
-33 PNDTDLNELF
+33 PNDINLNELF
-43 KMEPTNPLFYP
+43 KMEPKNELFYP
-54 EIFKDEELTSIKNNN
+54 EIFNEEELTNIENNN
-69 ISVNFLSQKI
+69 INVVFLSQKI

-85 GTIKIKIVDVLSMFS
+85 ATIKIKIISELSIIS
-100 NKNFTLEEI
+100 YKNFTLEEM

-114 KEETLNAVSIYET
+114 KEETLDTISIYET

-134 ALTKSRLY
+134 GLTKTRLY

-148 IRDNEGN
+148 IRDSQGN
-155 IATIQIPDE
+155 SVTIQIPDE
-164 IKNKTV
+164 IKDKTV
-170 FDFDDIISLNID
+170 FDYDDVISLNID
-182 GKTFWMNKSVGQKYY
+182 GKTFWMNKAIGQKYY

-205 VYNPFDNRNYDDFIE
+205 VYNPFDNRNNDYFIE
-220 QTKRAL
+220 RTKRAL

-233 LLNTGEIKNNNIY
+233 LLNTGKIINNNIY
-246 LCLASDVLNNMV
+246 LCLASDVL
-258 VNLKSNRE
+258 SNVQSDPSVTSNSD

-274 PFLFSNS
+274 PFLFSNN
-281 IFTLGDLDKDRDSLI
+281 IFSLTDLDRERENLSELNKDLL
-296 EQNKKVINPSVI
+296 NPTVI

-321 NERKNELKYDK
+321 NERKNELKYEK
-332 KGITHIRAVMH
+332 TGITHIRAIIH

-358 LHATKGVPLVKYNPA
+358 LHATKDVPLVKYNPA
-373 SRQENIYRLY
+373 SRQENMYRLY
-383 ADKLSIDGRKIPY
+383 TDKLSVDGRKIPY

-408 LGRDKM
+408 LGSDKM
-414 VSLYIEDVYN
+414 VSLYIEDSI
-424 NNNNN
+424 N

-444 VSIVG
+444 ISIVG

-460 NALFKKMVNPIINN
+460 NVLFKKMVNPIINN

-487 LFESLD
+487 LFDSLD
-493 ADNIEVSN
+493 GDNIEVSN

-510 DKNIKISELTN
+510 DKNINIRELTN
-521 CISSIFVVESTD
+521 CISTIFVVESTD
-533 VANDIQLRF
+533 VTNDIQLRF

-575 LQSYPD
+575 LQSYPE
-581 MSREDAI
+581 MSRDDAI
-588 NLFEKIVSEVELQ
+588 NLFEKIVSEAELQ
-601 RTAKRKTVTIR
+601 RTAKRKTITIR

-657 QNRTSTG
+657 QNTTSTG

-677 KKNEKEL
+677 KNNEKEL
-684 DTLNVVLD
+684 DTLNVALD

-707 NKEINQLE
+707 NKEINKLE
-715 LEDIEKEETKSQMG
+715 LEDIEKEETKSQIG
-729 DVEGEGNTNG
+729 DDDDDDEVDN
-739 IENIESEADQ
+739 NIESENDQ
-749 REAKEKIANVLNMF
+749 REAKEKIANVLDMF
-763 YGDYDDEE
+763 YGDYEDEE
-771 EESEEGQ
+771 EESEEGV
-778 ENQEG
+778 NPVGGSGNG
-783 EKSGGGDGRDTGV
+783 ELK
-796 DMPPENNVKDIVGM
+796 MPLENNVKDIVGM

-817 FQERLENREPVLI
+817 FQERLVNREPVLI

-954 KHPDGYCLPCCFNSW
+954 KHPNGYCLPCCFNSW

-982 ENVKPDFGKET
+982 ENVKPDFDKET
-993 KEIVNTLNNQKMIPK
+993 KDIAKTIKNQEIQQK
-1008 EDVLENSIENENVD
+1008 EASLEVSAQNENID
-1022 FEQHETEPKQKLQ
+1022 FGEDETEPKQKQQ
-1035 PISQP
+1035 PMSQP
-1040 LLPEKPQKKEK
+1040 LLPEKPYKKEK

-1144 KKMKEIIIESLTIDS
+1144 KKMKEIIIDSLSIDS
-1159 FLTYQNGDLVNT
+1159 FLTYQNGVLVNT
-1171 FMVDVEVEVDV
+1171 FMVDVGMNV
-1182 EVDSKKIEKYKDSNL
+1182 EVDSKKIEKYKDSTL
-1197 YKKTNEGDFFNKV
+1197 YKKTSDGKFFNKAIS
-1210 VNSFEN
+1210 SFEN
-1216 FIDFLRNN
+1216 FIDFLRSS
-1224 DTIIDYTYLWD
+1224 DSIIDYTYLWD

-1332 KVVKPYVQNMCAPI
+1332 KVVKPYMQNMCTPI

-1371 NYKIVKQVV
+1371 NYKIVNQVV

-1385 VIGVLVMEGRKSHGF
+1385 VIGVIVMEGRKGHGF
-1400 IPCYPSA
+1400 IPCFPSA

-1417 TDKDIWNTYTNT
+1417 TDKDIWNTYTDT

-1462 TQTNQLVQLSE
+1462 TQTNQFVQLSQ
-1473 PVSIVSESVKDDIPL
+1473 PVSIASESVKDDIPL
-1488 LKDQNYVVTNVGDT
+1488 LKDQHYVVTNVSDT
-1502 GAGSDEK
+1502 DAGSDEK
-1509 THQLENVD
+1509 TRQLENVD

-1577 YHSKI
+1577 YYSKI
-1582 EIVKKLLKELVE
+1582 EIIKNLLKTLVE

-1618 RSTSEGLGESG
+1618 RSTSEGVGESG
-1629 EKSKCSMKSPLCVV
+1629 EKSKCAVKSPLCVV

-1695 FENMGYNLNDD
+1695 FENMGYNLNDN

-1719 FEGLIPVIRNKYVKY
+1719 FEGLIPATKNKYVKH
-1734 NSYDSVEP
+1734 NTYDSVEP

-1749 NTVKYDPNTLLVSGV
+1749 NTVKYDPNTLLVSV
-1764 APTPAPAPAP
+1764 PAPAPAP
-1774 APIKVQNVPVQPSAL
+1774 VAIPIEVPNVPEQPSVSM
-1789 TPPPLCK
+1789 PPTQCK
-1796 STINNKISSGI
+1796 TTINNKISSGI
-1807 WKRCF
+1807 WKKCF
-1812 PSVCGEKEYDKN
+1812 PSVCGEKEYDKS
-1824 VECTFQLLID
+1824 VECTFQVLID
-1834 IGINLS
+1834 VGINLS

-1867 MGQGKKSLVGRVKSK
+1867 MGQGKKSLVARVKSK

-1925 YMSNNMLVFDD
+1925 YTSNNMLVFDD
-1936 GTLDTFAF
+1936 RRQDKFVF
-1944 IVIPGIINDTVPAYK
+1944 IVIPGIVNDAVPAYK
-1959 LIVNKKENDNVFIS
+1959 LIVNKKENENVFIS

-1984 DLMTSVDQHDSG
+1984 DLMTSVDRYDFG
-1996 SDSVEKYIKT
+1996 SNGVEQYIKN
-2006 FTRTKTTVYKK
+2006 FTREKTTVYKK
-2017 KQPKLE
+2017 KQPILV

-2034 DSGNGESIS
+2034 DSENGESIS
-2043 SSKSIEVTAPKN
+2043 SSKSIEVTSPKN
-2055 VNALRKKATGTKKMS
+2055 VNALRKKAIGTKKNV

-2084 TDGVAKKTLLIIAE
+2084 KNTDIGLKKPLLIIAE